1 MDRDYKILDKINDPT
16 DMKDLSSH
24 DLIELSNELRE
35 YLLDSISK
43 TGGHLA
49 AGLGAVDITVA
60 LHYVYDTPNDI
71 IVWDIGHQCYPH
83 KILTGRKDKMS
94 TLRKKGGISGFLK
107 RDESE
112 YDAFGAGH
120 SSTSISAAVGYERA
134 ARLKN
139 ENKKVIAVIG
149 DGGLTA
155 GMAFEA
161 LSHAGGMKS
170 NLLVILNDN
179 EMSISPNVGAVHKYL
194 TRILTGKTFNSIKES
209 GKKVLSKVKAIEE
222 IAKKVENQAKG
233 FITPGLLFEELG
245 FNYYGPVD
253 GHDVN
258 GLVDVLQNLREKE
271 GPRILH
277 IITKKGKGYKLA
289 EQNPISYHGVTP
301 FDIKT
306 GVSKVN
312 KVSNK
317 LTYTQIFSRWIN
329 EMSRIN
335 KDIVAITPAMREGSG
350 LVEFEKNF
358 PDRYFDVG
366 IAEQHALTF
375 AAGLSCGNLKPI
387 VAIYSTFLQRAYDQ
401 LIHDVAIQDL
411 DILLAIDRAGIVGA
425 DGETHQG
432 IYDIS
437 FLRILPNI
445 VLMTPSNEE
454 EMWKMLTTGLNFRG
468 IGAVRYPRGFTEGLD
483 LDLSNQ
489 ELEIGKSK
497 TIVKGEKIAY
507 LVFGTL
513 LNTVLRLAK
522 KNGASVIDM
531 RFVKPIDENI
541 IISICKTHEYI
552 FTVEDNVI
560 LGGAGSAVNEVVHKN
575 NIRANI
581 INLGVPD
588 NIVSHGSQDEI
599 FADLGLDVHGIENQ
613 TNDHIKK
620 MVDPNNNRRN
630 VKGK

>member
-1 MDRDYKILDKINDPT
+1 
-16 DMKDLSSH
+16 
-24 DLIELSNELRE
+24 
-35 YLLDSISK
+35 
-43 TGGHLA
+43 
-49 AGLGAVDITVA
+49 
-60 LHYVYDTPNDI
+60 
-71 IVWDIGHQCYPH
+71 
-83 KILTGRKDKMS
+83 
-94 TLRKKGGISGFLK
+94 
-107 RDESE
+107 
-112 YDAFGAGH
+112 
-120 SSTSISAAVGYERA
+120 
-134 ARLKN
+134 
-139 ENKKVIAVIG
+139 
-149 DGGLTA
+149 
-155 GMAFEA
+155 
-161 LSHAGGMKS
+161 
-170 NLLVILNDN
+170 
-179 EMSISPNVGAVHKYL
+179 
-194 TRILTGKTFNSIKES
+194 
-209 GKKVLSKVKAIEE
+209 
-222 IAKKVENQAKG
+222 
-233 FITPGLLFEELG
+233 
-245 FNYYGPVD
+245 
-253 GHDVN
+253 
-258 GLVDVLQNLREKE
+258 
-271 GPRILH
+271 
-277 IITKKGKGYKLA
+277 
-289 EQNPISYHGVTP
+289 
-301 FDIKT
+301 
-306 GVSKVN
+306 
-312 KVSNK
+312 
-317 LTYTQIFSRWIN
+317 
-329 EMSRIN
+329 MSRIN

-401 LIHDVAIQDL
+401 LIHDIAIQDL

-445 VLMTPSNEE
+445 VLMTPSNEQ
-454 EMWKMLTTGLNFRG
+454 EMWKMLNTGLNFKG

-483 LDLSNQ
+483 LDLSDE

-497 TIVKGEKIAY
+497 TITKGEKIAY

-513 LNTVLRLAK
+513 LNTVLKLAK

-531 RFVKPIDENI
+531 RFVKPIDEKM
-541 IISICKTHEYI
+541 IISVCQTHEYI

-599 FADLGLDVHGIENQ
+599 FAELSLDVYGLENQ

-620 MVDPNNNRRN
+620 MVNLNNNR
-630 VKGK
+630 KKIKEK